1 MNTCI
6 NKKRKAENAIVKK
19 ERKKERDSDRQ
30 RENAIIH
37 AYIKIY
43 KN

>member
-19 ERKKERDSDRQ
+19 ERKREIQTDREKMQ
-30 RENAIIH
+30 LFMH
-37 AYIKIY
+37 T
-43 KN
+43 